1 MSDQLRL
8 RIVGLSILAAFPLFG
23 GGQVL
28 LGGDLNWL
36 GQLMCFSNLAVV
48 IAIGVLMRPVIATTA
63 PRSADI
69 YRAARITEAVLLAIS
84 VLIVQGSLSTLPFSS
99 DVFYRVAMVVL
110 GLGSIPMC
118 LWLLST
124 KIVPTVLGALGL
136 AGYLC
141 LVAAM
146 IASASGS
153 ETASLALL
161 LPGTAFEVIFGVTLV
176 LRRRQFE
183 PT

>member
-1 MSDQLRL
+1 M
-8 RIVGLSILAAFPLFG
+8 
-23 GGQVL
+23 L

-36 GQLMCFSNLAVV
+36 GQLMCFSNSAVI
-48 IAIGVLMRPVIATTA
+48 IAIGVLMRPVIAKTA

-99 DVFYRVAMVVL
+99 DVFYRVAMAVL
-110 GLGSIPMC
+110 GLGSIPLC

-124 KIVPTVLGALGL
+124 KIVPTMLGALGL

-183 PT
+183 PA